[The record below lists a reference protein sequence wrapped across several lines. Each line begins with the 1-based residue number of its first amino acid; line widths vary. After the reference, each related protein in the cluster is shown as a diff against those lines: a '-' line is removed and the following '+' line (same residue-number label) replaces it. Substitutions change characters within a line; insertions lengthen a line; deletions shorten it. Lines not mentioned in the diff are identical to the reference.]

1 MMLLLYRLVSSIGA
15 PAIGFYLAIRKARG
29 KEDPDRFAERLGRPG
44 QDRPSGPLIWTHAA
58 SIGES
63 ISLLPLIGR
72 LVTEISGVSVLVTTG
87 TVTSARLMAERLPEG
102 AFHQYVPVDR
112 IPYVRR
118 FLDHWRPDLA
128 LWAESEFW
136 PNLIIE
142 SVDRKIPM
150 VLINGRIS
158 PRSFSG
164 WQRFGGLIKRLLE
177 GFDLCLG
184 QTETDAE
191 RLRHLGAGDAKY
203 VGNLKFAV
211 PPLPAD
217 GEILAKFKKGLG
229 DRPLWLAASTHPG
242 EEEMAARVHRRLKDA
257 FSGLLTVIVPRHPDR
272 GSEIA
277 TRINTLGLTVSRRSA
292 GDAIGP
298 DTDVYVADT
307 LGELGLFYRL
317 AGTAFMGKSLVPLGG
332 QNPLEA
338 ARLDC
343 AIVHG
348 HIFPYSPREGTPAA
362 RMPQV
367 DRPTIKAR
375 AARLRAAC
383 AERRDAWLRSLI
395 GTQQSVL
402 VERSGLSG
410 HAENFAPV
418 RFTATQTPSAIVRAT
433 ITGLEK
439 GVLIAQEAA

>member
-1 MMLLLYRLVSSIGA
+1 MMLPLYRLVSGIGA
-15 PAIGFYLAIRKARG
+15 PAIGLYLAIRKARG

-164 WQRFGGLIKRLLE
+164 WQGFGGLIKRLLE

-191 RLRHLGAGDAKY
+191 RLRRLGAGDAKY

-307 LGELGLFYRL
+307 LGERGLFYRL

-348 HIFPYSPREGTPAA
+348 PHMMNFEDITERLKAA
-362 RMPQV
+362 GASIEV
-367 DRPTIKAR
+367 ANEEALEAAI
-375 AARLRAAC
+375 ARLLADPSERDRMAA
-383 AERRDAWLRSLI
+383 AAN
-395 GTQQSVL
+395 
-402 VERSGLSG
+402 
-410 HAENFAPV
+410 AFA
-418 RFTATQTPSAIVRAT
+418 ASEA
-433 ITGLEK
+433 
-439 GVLIAQEAA
+439 GVLDAVFAELQPFLEPLSRKDISHAGA